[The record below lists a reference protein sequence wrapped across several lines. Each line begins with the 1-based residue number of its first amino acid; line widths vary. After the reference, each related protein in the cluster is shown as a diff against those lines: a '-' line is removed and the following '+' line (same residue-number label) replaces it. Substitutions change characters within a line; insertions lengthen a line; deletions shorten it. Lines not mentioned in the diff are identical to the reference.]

1 MMPVSRYLC
10 IFINVGLGT
19 ASKLNV
25 GTGANQIPDIN
36 SFASSTTTNGYQKL
50 PSGLII
56 QWGSI
61 NINVQTAGTTVS
73 QVVTL
78 PITFPTTT
86 LWNGGTNVNTTTP
99 NAAWA
104 STTAGGRTS
113 ITVYLYKA
121 SVGSNYVNWMVLG
134 Y

>member
-1 MMPVSRYLC
+1 M
-10 IFINVGLGT
+10 GT